1 MSDSPA
7 FPVAATTH
15 AEPLAASKPTAEPR
29 GRASAPAAYRNC
41 PRCGLSIAA
50 RFRAEVVS
58 HCPRC
63 IARGRVLVEMFTSTL
78 PAALLYANGSRDHTI
93 DSAEEKPARNS
104 TARGSSEALTDAP
117 R

>member
-1 MSDSPA
+1 
-7 FPVAATTH
+7 
-15 AEPLAASKPTAEPR
+15 
-29 GRASAPAAYRNC
+29 
-41 PRCGLSIAA
+41 
-50 RFRAEVVS
+50 
-58 HCPRC
+58 
-63 IARGRVLVEMFTSTL
+63 MFTSTL